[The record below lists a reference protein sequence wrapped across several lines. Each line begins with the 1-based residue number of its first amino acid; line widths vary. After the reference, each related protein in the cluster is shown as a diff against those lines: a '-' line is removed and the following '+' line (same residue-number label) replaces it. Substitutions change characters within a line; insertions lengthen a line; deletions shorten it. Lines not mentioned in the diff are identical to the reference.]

1 MKKPLLYSF
10 LLMIALL
17 TLTYLLFK
25 KEAYQMYKVLTFF
38 EKTQIS
44 ENFRSVKDIFNTSE
58 VKAAEISAPW
68 PMSARQVSLP
78 EIIHFEDSTIETK
91 SYLDYTLSDGLLI
104 VHGDSIKY
112 ERYSNGFTPED
123 HHISWSMS
131 KSVISALFGIAI
143 EEGVINSIEETVTD
157 YLPEFAGTGY
167 DGVRIKDVLQMST
180 GVGFNEDYSDFNSDI
195 NIMGRYF
202 ALGMPMADFSK
213 TLNRD
218 HEPGT
223 FNHYV
228 SINTQVLG
236 MILVQATG
244 ESITDFMYT
253 RLWNKIGASSP
264 AYWIRDKAE
273 MEFAIG
279 GLNVKLRDYA
289 RLGQLYLD
297 SGRWN
302 GQQIVPEAWVLQS
315 IKPDA
320 PHLMPGKR
328 KSATREDGYGFQW
341 WIPEGNEGEFYA
353 IGIYSQYIYINP
365 SKDLVIVLL
374 SSNYHFKNDLKKIHK
389 KIAFSLF
396 RDIAG
401 RL

>member
-10 LLMIALL
+10 LLLIALL
-17 TLTYLLFK
+17 TLTYFLFK

-38 EKTQIS
+38 EKEHIS
-44 ENFRSVKDIFNTSE
+44 ENFRSIKDIFNTSKVNAPE
-58 VKAAEISAPW
+58 IAEPW
-68 PMSARQVSLP
+68 PISNQQVSLP
-78 EIIHFEDSTIETK
+78 ENIKFEDSTINTK
-91 SYLDYTLSDGLLI
+91 SYLDYTLNDGLLI
-104 VHGDSIKY
+104 IQHDSIKY
-112 ERYSNGFTPED
+112 ERYSNGFTSED
-123 HHISWSMS
+123 QHISWSMS

-143 EEGVINSIEETVTD
+143 EEGAINSIDETVTD

-167 DGVRIKDVLQMST
+167 EGVRIKDVLQMST

-202 ALGMPMADFSK
+202 ALGMPMADFSR

-236 MILVQATG
+236 MILVEATG
-244 ESITDFMYT
+244 ESITDFMQT
-253 RLWNKIGASSP
+253 RLWNKIGAESP

-273 MEFAIG
+273 MEFALG
-279 GLNVKLRDYA
+279 GLNVTLRDYA

-297 SGRWN
+297 SGRWK
-302 GQQIVPEAWVLQS
+302 GQQIVPEEWVIQS
-315 IKPDA
+315 ITPDA

-328 KSATREDGYGFQW
+328 NSATREDGYGFQW
-341 WIPEGNEGEFYA
+341 WIPEGNQGEFYA

-365 SKDLVIVLL
+365 SKDLVIVML
-374 SSNYHFKNDLKKIHK
+374 SSNYHFKYDLEGMHK

-396 RDIAG
+396 RNIAE